1 MNQRK
6 LMNDKSL
13 HKEFKWNGNSFT
25 NQGSLFH
32 FVDRDFPEISN
43 FIREWFDDDRLI
55 HCMTSGSTGK
65 PKLIGLERQHMINS
79 AQATGHF
86 FNLGAGSKALLCLP
100 MEFIAGKMM
109 LVRAMVLGWHLDSI
123 DPNSRPE
130 IPKDT
135 HYDFSAMVPLQLS
148 NSLNK
153 LDTIRILIVGGGET
167 SPNLR
172 SKLTNLRAKIYAT
185 YGMTETITHVA
196 LMPLN
201 KPAGL
206 SEKNMSFTGLPG
218 ISFSTDFRQCLC
230 IQAPGI
236 SDKEI
241 VTNDIV
247 ELISDHQFNW
257 LGRYDNIINSGGVK
271 LIPEAIEKKFKTL
284 IQERFFLAAV
294 PDQVLGEKLILIVEG
309 EQENELLESLQDF
322 QTHHSHEIS
331 RYEIPKQVYFT
342 KAFIQTDTGKI
353 KRKATIKLALP
364 FKI

>member
-13 HKEFKWNGNSFT
+13 HKDFKWNGNSFT
-25 NQGSLFH
+25 NQDSLFK
-32 FVDRDFPEISN
+32 FVDSDFPEISN
-43 FIREWFDDDRLI
+43 FIREWFDDSGLI

-86 FNLGAGSKALLCLP
+86 FNLGTGAKALLCLP

-148 NSLNK
+148 NSLIK

-218 ISFSTDFRQCLC
+218 IRFSTDFRQCLC

-271 LIPEAIEKKFKTL
+271 LIPEVIENTFKPL
-284 IQERFFLAAV
+284 MKHRYFFTSI
-294 PDQVLGEKLILIVEG
+294 PDQELGEKLVLVVEG
-309 EQENELLESLQDF
+309 EQDDNLLERLRDHQAK
-322 QTHHSHEIS
+322 HSQEIS
-331 RYEIPKQVYFT
+331 KYELPKNIYFT
-342 KAFIQTDTGKI
+342 KKLIQTETGKI
-353 KRKATIKLALP
+353 KRKASLKLALSAQN
-364 FKI
+364 